1 MKIFK
6 HIGPAT
12 LVTAAFIGPGTV
24 SVCALAGID
33 HGYSLIWVMIIS
45 LVMTVFL
52 QELAARLSIIYQ
64 KDLTELIVDQLDKNK
79 LLRYFI
85 ISLIFLA
92 IVLGNT
98 AYEAG
103 NLSGVNIG
111 LQILSYDDYFISILG
126 AKLNYAII
134 IITAIA
140 FIILNLK
147 SYKLIERTLMILV
160 GVLSFSFI
168 VLAFLTTKDI
178 NVVFQ
183 GIFTPNIPDDDILII
198 AALIGTTVVPYNLF
212 LHSSLAQQK
221 WSSTQAI
228 KSMRIDTF
236 VAVTLGVLV
245 SISII
250 ITTANISDQLDNV
263 NNLGIALEPILG
275 QFSSYLMGIGF
286 ITAGLTSAITAPLAA
301 AYVINKLFRLNYKS

>member
-126 AKLNYAII
+126 AKLNYAIM

-221 WSSTQAI
+221 WSSTQGI
-228 KSMRIDTF
+228 KSMRLI
-236 VAVTLGVLV
+236 
-245 SISII
+245 
-250 ITTANISDQLDNV
+250 
-263 NNLGIALEPILG
+263 
-275 QFSSYLMGIGF
+275 
-286 ITAGLTSAITAPLAA
+286 
-301 AYVINKLFRLNYKS
+301 RW